1 MLVFLDGQD
10 TVQWSSSA
18 KQWVQNAFLRFSI
31 GKSCRSQ
38 AERLKILSP
47 SFLRGSIECFPGGS
61 ILNNIKFSQWL
72 NIAQQKVFQVAHS
85 STLLEIRVPLTEG
98 DTIFCLNVTA
108 LNKGALYEPS
118 LNHS

>member
-1 MLVFLDGQD
+1 MGTILNGRKKLCFYATPND
-10 TVQWSSSA
+10 
-18 KQWVQNAFLRFSI
+18 KFSI

>member
-1 MLVFLDGQD
+1 MDK
-10 TVQWSSSA
+10 
-18 KQWVQNAFLRFSI
+18 KQESHLKFSHPLRFPI